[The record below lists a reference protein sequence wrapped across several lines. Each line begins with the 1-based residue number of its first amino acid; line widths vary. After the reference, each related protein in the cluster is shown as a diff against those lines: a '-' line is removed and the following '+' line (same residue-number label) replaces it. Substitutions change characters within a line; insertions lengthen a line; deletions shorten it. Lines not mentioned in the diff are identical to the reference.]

1 MTIMT
6 TLVKYNKP
14 INHDNDVLSRLP
26 LNSNSIKCYF
36 CNGNHA
42 CRECPL
48 EAKMAPVLRKKV
60 GNMMEY
66 YIAENLKCPEC
77 KQWKTLKV
85 IGNHTPSLDIICS
98 CCHNKFE
105 VKSKCLS
112 VAKLPT
118 DINLPH
124 GSYIDYV
131 HRLDEGL
138 NLIVIIYGV
147 ERVKKLITVRE
158 VIYANNQQL
167 RSPAIVEVLKRT
179 DNNLSTIMIK
189 NKKVLT
195 TLELQTDDTVL
206 TFKNDVET
214 FKGVRHHN
222 INL

>member
-1 MTIMT
+1 MT
-6 TLVKYNKP
+6 TLIKYNKP
-14 INHDNDVLSRLP
+14 INHDNNLLSRSP
-26 LNSNSIKCYF
+26 DRDYIKCYF

-42 CRECPL
+42 CRDCPL

-66 YIAENLKCPEC
+66 YVAENLKCPEC
-77 KQWKTLKV
+77 KKDKTLKV

-98 CCHNKFE
+98 CCNKKFE

-112 VAKLPT
+112 VAKLPN

-131 HRLDEGL
+131 HRLEEGL

-147 ERVKKLITVRE
+147 ERVNKLITIRE
-158 VIYANNQQL
+158 VLYANNQKL
-167 RSPAIVEVLKRT
+167 KDSSIVQVLKRS

-189 NKKVLT
+189 NKKVLSK
-195 TLELQTDDTVL
+195 LEVQTDNTVL
-206 TFKNDVET
+206 TFRNDVET
-214 FKGVRHHN
+214 FKDGSQHRIH
-222 INL
+222 L

>member
-6 TLVKYNKP
+6 TLVKFNK
-14 INHDNDVLSRLP
+14 INHDNDFMPRQLVD
-26 LNSNSIKCYF
+26 SIKCYF

-66 YIAENLKCPEC
+66 YVADNLKCPE
-77 KQWKTLKV
+77 WSDVKTLKV
-85 IGNHTPSLDIICS
+85 IGNHTPSLDIVCS
-98 CCHNKFE
+98 CCNNKFE
-105 VKSKCLS
+105 VKSTCLS
-112 VAKLPT
+112 VSKLPN

-131 HRLDEGL
+131 HRLEEGL

-147 ERVKKLITVRE
+147 DRVKKLITVRE
-158 VIYANNQQL
+158 VLYANNRQL
-167 RSPAIVEVLKRT
+167 KDSSMVEVLKRT

-189 NKKVLT
+189 NKKFLSL
-195 TLELQTDDTVL
+195 LELQTDDTVL

-214 FKGVRHHN
+214 FKGIQHN
-222 INL
+222 VNV

>member
-1 MTIMT
+1 MT
-6 TLVKYNKP
+6 TLVKYYKP
-14 INHDNDVLSRLP
+14 INHDNHVLSRSLP
-26 LNSNSIKCYF
+26 NSNSIKCYF
-36 CNGNHA
+36 CNGNHV
-42 CRECPL
+42 CRNCPL
-48 EAKMAPVLRKKV
+48 EAQMAPVLRKKV

-66 YIAENLKCPEC
+66 YVADNLKCPEC
-77 KQWKTLKV
+77 KHDKTLKV

-98 CCHNKFE
+98 CCNNKFE

-112 VAKLPT
+112 VPKLPT

-158 VIYANNQQL
+158 VLYANNRQL
-167 RSPAIVEVLKRT
+167 RDSTIVEVLKRN

-195 TLELQTDDTVL
+195 MLDLQTDNTVL
-206 TFKNDVET
+206 TFNDVET
-214 FKGVRHHN
+214 FNGIRHRN